1 MSLFG
6 NIGYGIFG
14 TKRKF
19 GVEIEVSAHVSKA
32 RMKKCIEEVDKAHP
46 VRVSEQYA
54 KDYNN
59 NWWHIKKD
67 GSCADRDFP
76 YGFEVCSYVG
86 SGIADIENVQKIVS
100 ALNKLGAKP
109 NNNCSIHV
117 HAEVNDFNGEKLAGL
132 VATWMRLEAIIAEM
146 VPAGRVTG
154 PFSKLL
160 TKHYR
165 WFSEKKRFDA
175 ATFCQLMMPNPVAGA
190 FHGWADRDRRLA
202 LNITNYAA
210 VYHNLSDYRRN
221 KAAYRKT
228 VELRLPEGS
237 MDART
242 VGNWVKFMLQ
252 FVQCCKTL
260 PFPEQ
265 ITSVGLEEFLIML
278 KLHSKDHM
286 LVLSTGLWNLKVWI
300 LERVLKHS
308 RNQSLRE
315 ESHKLLNYI
324 SEPYKTYDLEKT
336 KEPKPKEERVRDRN
350 ARLIDEVEPNP
361 AIVAPRDRYAQLMEQ
376 MQQGHVQRAGQRAA
390 NAYAAFYGDEEDEV

>member
-19 GVEIEVSAHVSKA
+19 GVEIESSAHISKA
-32 RMKKCIEEVDKAHP
+32 RMKKCIEETDKAHP

-67 GSCADRDFP
+67 GSCADRDYP

-86 SGIADIENVQKIVS
+86 SGIGDIENVQKVVT
-100 ALNKLGAKP
+100 ALNKLGVKP
-109 NNNCSIHV
+109 NSNCSVHV
-117 HAEVNDFNGEKLAGL
+117 HVEVNDFNSEKLAAL
-132 VATWMRLEAIIAEM
+132 VATWMRFEAIIGEM
-146 VPAGRVTG
+146 VPLNRVNSIY
-154 PFSKLL
+154 SKLL

-165 WFSEKKRFDA
+165 WFSEKKQFDA
-175 ATFCQLMMPNPVAGA
+175 KTFCQLMMPLPCREA
-190 FHGWADRDRRLA
+190 FHGWNDRDRRLA

-210 VYHNLSDYRRN
+210 VYHNMSDYRRN

-252 FVQCCKTL
+252 FVQCCKKL

-265 ITSVGLEEFLIML
+265 LTSFGLEDALVMM

-286 LVLSTGLWNLKVWI
+286 LVLSRGLWNLKVWI

-308 RNQSLRE
+308 RDQALRKE
-315 ESHKLLNYI
+315 ALTMLNYI
-324 SEPYKTYDLEKT
+324 SEPYKTYDLGKV
-336 KEPKPKEERVRDRN
+336 EEVKQVEAPPPPREGRVRNRN
-350 ARLIDEVEPNP
+350 ARVIEDF
-361 AIVAPRDRYAQLMEQ
+361 AQI
-376 MQQGHVQRAGQRAA
+376 VQRQAPPNLADVYRNNMAML
-390 NAYAAFYGDEEDEV
+390 EELARDDA